1 MMTGMVGH
9 FEHTV
14 DAKGRLFL
22 PAKQREKITSKVLY
36 LTPGLDDCLF
46 RFTEAQWDEFLGRL
60 STLPLTTARQAERF
74 FVGNAF
80 EAEIDGQGRI
90 SIPANL
96 RKRAGIE
103 KEVTVVGLRE
113 RLEFWDTGRWN
124 KMDDGISS
132 EQVEAVLSG
141 LNF

>member
-22 PAKQREKITSKVLY
+22 PAKQREKMTSKVLY

-46 RFTEAQWDEFLGRL
+46 GFTEAQWDEFLGRL

-132 EQVEAVLSG
+132 EQVETVLSG